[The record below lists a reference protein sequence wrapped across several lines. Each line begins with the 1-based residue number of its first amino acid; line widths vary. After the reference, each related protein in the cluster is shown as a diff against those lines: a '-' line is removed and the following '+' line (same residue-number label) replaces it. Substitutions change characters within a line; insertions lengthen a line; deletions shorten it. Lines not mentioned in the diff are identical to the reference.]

1 MRKSRTIIL
10 LTLLVCLN
18 FTGCGAIDKWKES
31 VSNRLDQSANA
42 KMSNNITASLQS
54 DSMFAM
60 SAKTKNS
67 MSNLLDANEELI
79 SNNANWQAAEKLKE
93 EHPVQ
98 NFFAGI
104 LPGGKKSASQ
114 WEKATILSK
123 AEAQSAQGAYEND
136 KASDKLFQKSKQQVA
151 EQDKTTFLKRYGK
164 YLTLALVAIV
174 VIIIIMLL
182 KKKPEPKPVP
192 VVEVVDAEVVDVP
205 KEVQRTGYLNAIET
219 QRSELKAL
227 CDEYGVRY
235 DDVVAVYGDDT
246 EGISRAQVKVRHQLQ
261 TNGSEGFDNFLLEQK
276 VSRAPAI
283 EQKSDSIPSFN
294 NES

>member
-1 MRKSRTIIL
+1 MKKSWKVIL

-18 FTGCGAIDKWKES
+18 FTGCGAIDKWMES
-31 VSNRLDQSANA
+31 VSNRFDQAANA

-67 MSNLLDANEELI
+67 MSDLLDANEKLI
-79 SNNANWQAAEKLKE
+79 STNANWQAAEKLKE

-151 EQDKTTFLKRYGK
+151 EQDKTTFLKRYGI
-164 YLTLALVAIV
+164 YIALALVAIIV
-174 VIIIIMLL
+174 LILMLS
-182 KKKPEPKPVP
+182 KKKHKPEPEP
-192 VVEVVDAEVVDVP
+192 VVEVVKAEIVDEP

-227 CDEYGVRY
+227 CDEYGVKY
-235 DDVVAVYGDDT
+235 GDVVSVYGDDT

-276 VSRAPAI
+276 ASRTPAI
-283 EQKSDSIPSFN
+283 EQKSGSEIGRAHV
-294 NES
+294 

>member
-1 MRKSRTIIL
+1 MKKSWKVIL

-18 FTGCGAIDKWKES
+18 FTGCDAIDEWKES
-31 VSNRLDQSANA
+31 VSKKSEQSANA
-42 KMSNNITASLQS
+42 KLSNNIIATLQS
-54 DSMFAM
+54 DSMFSM
-60 SAKTKNS
+60 SDKTKKS

-79 SNNANWQAAEKLKE
+79 STNANWQAAEKLKE

-123 AEAQSAQGAYEND
+123 AKAQSAQGGYESA
-136 KASDKLFQKSKQQVA
+136 KASDKLFKKSKQQGA
-151 EQDKTTFLKRYGK
+151 EQDKTTFLKCYGM
-164 YLTLALVAIV
+164 YIALALVAIIV
-174 VIIIIMLL
+174 LVLMLS
-182 KKKPEPKPVP
+182 KKKHKPEPEP
-192 VVEVVDAEVVDVP
+192 VVEVVEAEIVDEP

-283 EQKSDSIPSFN
+283 EQKSGSIPSFN

>member
-1 MRKSRTIIL
+1 MRKSWAIIL

-18 FTGCGAIDKWKES
+18 FTGCSAIDKWMES
-31 VSNRLDQSANA
+31 IEHRFEQSANA
-42 KMSNNITASLQS
+42 KMSNNIIASLQS

-60 SAKTKNS
+60 SDKTKNS

-79 SNNANWQAAEKLKE
+79 STNANWQAAEKLKE

-114 WEKATILSK
+114 WEKATIVSK
-123 AEAQSAQGAYEND
+123 AKAQSAQGAYENN
-136 KASDKLFQKSKQQVA
+136 KASDKLFQKSKKEVA

-164 YLTLALVAIV
+164 YIALGLVAIV
-174 VIIIIMLL
+174 IIIIIMSL
-182 KKKPEPKPVP
+182 KKKPKTEPEP
-192 VVEVVDAEVVDVP
+192 VVEHVDAEVVDAP
-205 KEVQRTGYLNAIET
+205 KEVQRTGYLNALET
-219 QRSELKAL
+219 QRSELKSL
-227 CDEYGVRY
+227 CDEYGVKY
-235 DDVVAVYGDDT
+235 DDVVAVYGDDI

-261 TNGSEGFDNFLLEQK
+261 TNGSAGFDNFLLEQK
-276 VSRAPAI
+276 ESRMPVI
-283 EQKSDSIPSFN
+283 EQKSDSVPSFN